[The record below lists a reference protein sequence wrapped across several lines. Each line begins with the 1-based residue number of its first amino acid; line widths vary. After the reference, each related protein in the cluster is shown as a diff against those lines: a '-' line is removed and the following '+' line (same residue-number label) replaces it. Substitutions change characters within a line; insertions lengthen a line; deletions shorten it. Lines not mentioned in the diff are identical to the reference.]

1 MQNYE
6 DDFQYNESIGEWILD
21 DTRGWYFNP
30 YNTNEP
36 SKEDEE
42 HEGWYFNSYNT
53 NEDDEEDEEDE
64 LVLESNEEPVLYHV
78 WTSRSQPRNLKTG
91 EIAFDIT
98 INIGTDKEKTS
109 RIPITKLM
117 DLNDNT
123 IEYEEVVNAINDW
136 IAVANKYPNI
146 MRKCICCLRKSKKSN
161 VLCYGCSDK
170 YNDIIYA

>member
-1 MQNYE
+1 MQNSE
-6 DDFQYNESIGEWILD
+6 DDSQYNESIGEWILD
-21 DTRGWYFNP
+21 NTRGWYF
-30 YNTNEP
+30 Y
-36 SKEDEE
+36 
-42 HEGWYFNSYNT
+42 SYNI
-53 NEDDEEDEEDE
+53 NELSDEDKEDEEDE
-64 LVLESNEEPVLYHV
+64 LVLESNEEPILYHV

-98 INIGTDKEKTS
+98 INIGTHKEKTS

-146 MRKCICCLRKSKKSN
+146 MRKCICCLKKAKKSN
-161 VLCYGCSDK
+161 ILCHGCKK

>member
-1 MQNYE
+1 MQNSE
-6 DDFQYNESIGEWILD
+6 DDSQYNESIGEWVLD
-21 DTRGWYFNP
+21 NTR
-30 YNTNEP
+30 
-36 SKEDEE
+36 
-42 HEGWYFNSYNT
+42 GWYFNSYNT
-53 NEDDEEDEEDE
+53 NDEDEDEEDE

-146 MRKCICCLRKSKKSN
+146 IRKCICCSKKAKKSN
-161 VLCYGCSDK
+161 VLCYGCKK

>member
-1 MQNYE
+1 MQNTE
-6 DDFQYNESIGEWILD
+6 EVTEENVSIGEWILD

-30 YNTNEP
+30 YNTNEL
-36 SKEDEE
+36 SD
-42 HEGWYFNSYNT
+42 
-53 NEDDEEDEEDE
+53 EDE
-64 LVLESNEEPVLYHV
+64 LVLESNEEPVSYHV

-91 EIAFDIT
+91 EIAFDIS
-98 INIGTDKEKTS
+98 INIGTDNEKTS

-136 IAVANKYPNI
+136 IVVANKYPNI
-146 MRKCICCLRKSKKSN
+146 IRKCICCLKKAKKNN
-161 VLCYGCSDK
+161 VLCYGCSNK

>member
-1 MQNYE
+1 MQNSE
-6 DDFQYNESIGEWILD
+6 DDSQYNESIGEWILD
-21 DTRGWYFNP
+21 DTMGWYF
-30 YNTNEP
+30 Y
-36 SKEDEE
+36 
-42 HEGWYFNSYNT
+42 SYNI
-53 NEDDEEDEEDE
+53 NELSHEDE

-136 IAVANKYPNI
+136 IVVANKYPNI
-146 MRKCICCLRKSKKSN
+146 MRKCICCLKKAKKSN
-161 VLCYGCSDK
+161 VLCYGCSNK

>member
-1 MQNYE
+1 MQNSE
-6 DDFQYNESIGEWILD
+6 DDSQYNESIGEWVLD
-21 DTRGWYFNP
+21 NTR
-30 YNTNEP
+30 
-36 SKEDEE
+36 
-42 HEGWYFNSYNT
+42 GWYFNSYNT
-53 NEDDEEDEEDE
+53 NDEDDEDEEDE

-117 DLNDNT
+117 DFNDNT

-146 MRKCICCLRKSKKSN
+146 MRKCICCLKKAKKSN
-161 VLCYGCSDK
+161 ILCHGCKK